1 MFAKEFFSIV
11 EKCVDAECTVVKI
24 KIDGSPEMKLRH
36 CRDGYDYV
44 SIPEELLLF
53 RDLYPL
59 LETYM
64 YARFVSN
71 DVIELLDSNNREQ
84 YQLLI
89 QDVSQDGNDVV
100 IVVGFVGTE

>member
-11 EKCVDAECTVVKI
+11 EKCVNAGCSSVKI

-44 SIPEELLLF
+44 TIPEELLFF

-64 YARFVSN
+64 YARFVSA

-84 YQLLI
+84 YQLVI
-89 QDVSQDGNDVV
+89 QDVSQDGDDVV
-100 IVVGFVGTE
+100 IVVRFVGTE

>member
-11 EKCVDAECTVVKI
+11 EKCVNAGCSAVKI
-24 KIDGSPEMKLRH
+24 KIDGSREMKLRH

-44 SIPEELLLF
+44 SVPEELLFF

-64 YARFVSN
+64 YARFVAE
-71 DVIELLDSNNREQ
+71 DMIELLDSNNREP
-84 YQLLI
+84 YELVI
-89 QDVSQDGNDVV
+89 ENVSQDGDAVV
-100 IVVGFVGTE
+100 IRARFVGTE